1 MKTNAPKPNK
11 MLAVWTAADRELSR
25 DAGREPKVFARRYT
39 LRWLSDRI
47 AKAIEPKPG
56 FYDVVE
62 AILRYEDGR
71 MTEEEVVEMFQVL
84 VSTGMIGSLQGS
96 YQRTAGDLIRAGLV
110 QVN

>member
-1 MKTNAPKPNK
+1 MVPNTKPNR
-11 MLAVWTAADRELSR
+11 MIAVWSAADRELSR

-47 AKAIEPKPG
+47 AKAIERAEG
-56 FYDVVE
+56 RYDVVG
-62 AILRYEDGR
+62 AILAFEDGKLD
-71 MTEEEVVEMFQVL
+71 EDEVVELFQVL

-96 YQRTAGDLIRAGLV
+96 YQRMAGDLIRAGLV